1 MTQTYAKRFAQVFDY
16 IDRHLDE
23 ALTVE
28 KLSEVAHFSRFH
40 FQRQFS
46 AYCGISVWRY
56 IQWMRLKRASYR
68 LAYNPLEPV
77 IDIALDAGF
86 QNPESFSRAFKQAFS
101 QTPSQFRKR
110 PAWIDWQQ
118 RFPEPK
124 HKRKQPMKVDIVD
137 FPATPVAM
145 IEHRGPSALVNETA
159 ARFIEWRKT
168 SGLSPVRSSR
178 TFGIAPHDPATT
190 EAQDFRFFICGEV
203 TAPIPEDNAFG
214 VVNSTLPTGRC
225 ALLRHHGSLDGLSES
240 AHYLYREWLPAS
252 GEELRDFPLYFH
264 YHNFVHEVAEYELVT
279 DLYLPLK

>member
-124 HKRKQPMKVDIVD
+124 HTRKQPMKVDIVD

-178 TFGIAPHDPATT
+178 TYGIAPHDPATT

-214 VVNSTLPTGRC
+214 VVNSTLPDAARC
-225 ALLRHHGSLDGLSES
+225 CAITARWMGCLKALVIST
-240 AHYLYREWLPAS
+240 AS
-252 GEELRDFPLYFH
+252 GCRTAARNRAIFRSISTTTTLCTRWR
-264 YHNFVHEVAEYELVT
+264 NMNW
-279 DLYLPLK
+279 

>member
-86 QNPESFSRAFKQAFS
+86 QNPSPSAAPSNRRSAKRQASFANGRPGSIGSSAF
-101 QTPSQFRKR
+101 
-110 PAWIDWQQ
+110 
-118 RFPEPK
+118 EPK
-124 HKRKQPMKVDIVD
+124 HKKPHEGRHCRLPGHAGGDDRTSRPVRAGQAKPPRALSSGAK
-137 FPATPVAM
+137 PAACRRSEAAVLSAS
-145 IEHRGPSALVNETA
+145 HRTIRPPPKRRTSASSFA
-159 ARFIEWRKT
+159 ARLLRR
-168 SGLSPVRSSR
+168 SP
-178 TFGIAPHDPATT
+178 
-190 EAQDFRFFICGEV
+190 
-203 TAPIPEDNAFG
+203 DNAFG
-214 VVNSTLPTGRC
+214 VVNNTLPAGRC
-225 ALLRHHGSLDGLSES
+225 ALLRHHGSLDGLSEG

-252 GEELRDFPLYFH
+252 GEDCAIFRSISTTTTSCTKWR
-264 YHNFVHEVAEYELVT
+264 NMNW
-279 DLYLPLK
+279 

>member
-86 QNPESFSRAFKQAFS
+86 QNPS
-101 QTPSQFRKR
+101 
-110 PAWIDWQQ
+110 
-118 RFPEPK
+118 
-124 HKRKQPMKVDIVD
+124 
-137 FPATPVAM
+137 
-145 IEHRGPSALVNETA
+145 PSAAPSN
-159 ARFIEWRKT
+159 R
-168 SGLSPVRSSR
+168 RSAKRQASFANGRPGSIGSSAFPSR
-178 TFGIAPHDPATT
+178 NTKGNNP
-190 EAQDFRFFICGEV
+190 
-203 TAPIPEDNAFG
+203 
-214 VVNSTLPTGRC
+214 
-225 ALLRHHGSLDGLSES
+225 
-240 AHYLYREWLPAS
+240 
-252 GEELRDFPLYFH
+252 
-264 YHNFVHEVAEYELVT
+264 
-279 DLYLPLK
+279 